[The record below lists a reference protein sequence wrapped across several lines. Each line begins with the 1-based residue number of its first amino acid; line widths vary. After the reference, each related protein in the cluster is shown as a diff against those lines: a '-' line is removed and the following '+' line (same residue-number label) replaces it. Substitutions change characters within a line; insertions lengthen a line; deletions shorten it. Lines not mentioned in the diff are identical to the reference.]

1 MQVFFTDFTGNDNS
15 NSFKFKPKLTGKSG
29 DNSTKNVEI
38 MVSLKCLSKMPPINC
53 KTKLILT
60 WSASCFITSLTAAN
74 QATAFAITDTILYVP
89 AVTLSTDDNA
99 KLLQQRRAIIWNKF
113 QSKATI
119 RMRSQYLY
127 YLTDPRFLLVNRLCV
142 LSFENG
148 AFRKLHT
155 SYFFKL

>member
-1 MQVFFTDFTGNDNS
+1 MS
-15 NSFKFKPKLTGKSG
+15 
-29 DNSTKNVEI
+29 
-38 MVSLKCLSKMPPINC
+38 PINC

-74 QATAFAITDTILYVP
+74 QATTFAITDTILYVP

-99 KLLQQRRAIIWNKF
+99 KLLQQLKLGFRRAIIWNKF
-113 QSKATI
+113 QLKATI